1 MNTNQLPNA
10 FIKDKLQAVSV
21 HLYQNAE
28 GISKQQVVLNQHA
41 FSFLRAGKKEVY
53 FDNSAQLISN
63 DSFLIMKSGHCL
75 MTEKLPVSAKNYE
88 SVLLFFSNDFLAR
101 FLSEQKLNTNHRV
114 NTHSV
119 SAVCYDEYI
128 NLFVEGLM
136 QLDRSNLAHKRALLE
151 NKCAEILL
159 YLIEKIGAHFFQ
171 GLLND
176 TADEVLRF
184 KQTIETNKLNKLR
197 LKELAFLC
205 NMSIS
210 TFKRTFEKH
219 YGESPVKWFINKRLD
234 HAHHLIHHEQR
245 RPSDVYFEVGYEN
258 LSSFIQAYKLKFGK
272 TPKQDIDR

>member
-1 MNTNQLPNA
+1 MNTNQLPNT
-10 FIKDKLQAVSV
+10 FIKGEPQAVSV

-53 FDNSAQLISN
+53 FDNSTQLISN

-75 MTEKLPVSAKNYE
+75 MTEKLSVSAGKYE
-88 SVLLFFSNDFLAR
+88 SVLLFFSNDFLAQ
-101 FLSEQKLNTNHRV
+101 FLSEQNLNSDERI

-119 SAVCYDEYI
+119 NAVQYDEYI
-128 NLFVEGLM
+128 NHFVEGVV
-136 QLDRSNLAHKRALLE
+136 QLEQSNLANKRALLE

-159 YLIEKIGAHFFQ
+159 YLIDKIGIRFFQ
-171 GLLND
+171 GLLNN

-184 KQTIETNKLNKLR
+184 KQIMETNKLNKLR

-210 TFKRTFEKH
+210 TFKRTFDKY

-234 HAHHLIHHEQR
+234 HAHHLIHHEQK

-272 TPKQDIDR
+272 TPKQDF